1 MPPASSSAN
10 PPIAPPTRPLERFLR
25 LFTDVRDGEGPQLL
39 LLAFN
44 TFLIL
49 ASYYLMKPVR
59 EVLILDQP
67 HGAELK
73 SYAYGAQAVLLLGI
87 VPLYGALATRMSR
100 QRLINVVTLF
110 FIVCLPLFW
119 WAAGADAAIG
129 FVFFL
134 WTGIFSL
141 MVIAQFWGYAN
152 DLYSVEAGK
161 RLFAVIAFGS
171 SAGAV
176 FGAWLAGQLIR
187 AIGVPPLLLVA
198 AGVLGFSLLLFNWTD
213 RLVLRDDSA
222 REAEQAQAVIGGQG
236 AFRMVLGDRYL
247 LLMALVILLLNCIN
261 SAGEY
266 ILSSIVRQAADA
278 QVAAGTMTHEQVRSF
293 IGAFFSDYFGIVNL
307 AGMVLQLFLVSR
319 LVKWIGVPAALL
331 VLPVVALGSYAV
343 AALLPTLVA
352 VRWAKVAENS
362 VDYSLMNTVRHMLFL
377 PTTREQ
383 KYKAKQ
389 VIDSFAARAG
399 DVVSAGIV
407 FVGTAVLSLSV
418 AHFAWI
424 NVALVVVWI
433 GVCVAT
439 GAEFRRRSAAAE
451 AATDA

>member
-1 MPPASSSAN
+1 MPSSPAAV
-10 PPIAPPTRPLERFLR
+10 PALHRPLELFLR
-25 LFTDVRDGEGPQLL
+25 LFTDIRDGEGPQLL

-49 ASYYLMKPVR
+49 TSYYLMKPVR

-73 SYAYGAQAVLLLGI
+73 SYAYGAQAVLLLVI
-87 VPLYGALATRMSR
+87 VPLYGALAARLSR

-110 FIVCLPLFW
+110 FVACLPLFW
-119 WAAGADAAIG
+119 WAVGREAPVG

-152 DLYSVEAGK
+152 DIYSVEAGK

-176 FGAWLAGQLIR
+176 FGAWLAGRLVR
-187 AIGVPPLLLVA
+187 DVGVPPLLLVA
-198 AGVLGFSLLLFNWTD
+198 AGVLGASLVLFNLTD
-213 RLVLRDDSA
+213 RRVLRGETA
-222 REAEQAQAVIGGQG
+222 REAQDAQSVIGGPG
-236 AFRMVLGDRYL
+236 PFRMVLSDRYL

-266 ILSSIVRQAADA
+266 ILSSIVKQAADA
-278 QVAAGTMTHEQVRSF
+278 QVAAGTLTHHEVRRF
-293 IGAFFSDYFGIVNL
+293 IGSFYADYFGVVNL
-307 AGMVLQLFLVSR
+307 VGMVLQLFAVSR
-319 LVKWIGVPAALL
+319 LIKWIGVPAGLL
-331 VLPVVALGSYAV
+331 VLPVIALGSYAV

-352 VRWAKVAENS
+352 VRWAKVVENS

-407 FVGTAVLSLSV
+407 FLGTSVLTLSV

-424 NVALVVVWI
+424 NVALVLVWI
-433 GVCVAT
+433 GVCAAT
-439 GAEFRRRSAAAE
+439 GAEFRRRSAAVE
-451 AATDA
+451 AATGP

>member
-1 MPPASSSAN
+1 MPPTDLTA
-10 PPIAPPTRPLERFLR
+10 APPPRRPLERFLR

-39 LLAFN
+39 LLALN

-49 ASYYLMKPVR
+49 SSYYLMKPVR

-73 SYAYGAQAVLLLGI
+73 SYAYGAQAVLLLVI

-110 FIVCLPLFW
+110 FIACLPLFW
-119 WAAGADAAIG
+119 FAVGAEVPIG

-152 DLYSVEAGK
+152 DIYSVEAGK

-176 FGAWLAGQLIR
+176 FGAWLAGRLIR
-187 AIGVPPLLLVA
+187 EIGVQPLLLVA
-198 AGVLGFSLLLFNWTD
+198 AGVLGLSLLLFNWTD

-222 REAEQAQAVIGGQG
+222 REAEQAKSVIGGQG

-261 SAGEY
+261 AAGEY
-266 ILSSIVRQAADA
+266 ILSSIVTHSADA
-278 QVAAGTMTHEQVRSF
+278 QVAAGTLAHHEVKRF
-293 IGAFFSDYFGIVNL
+293 IGAFYSDYFSVVNL

-331 VLPVVALGSYAV
+331 VLPVIALGSYAV

-407 FVGTAVLSLSV
+407 YLGTTVLTLSV
-418 AHFAWI
+418 THFAWI
-424 NVALVVVWI
+424 NVALVTVWI

-439 GAEFRRRSAAAE
+439 GAEYRRRSADAGGAAR
-451 AATDA
+451 

>member
-1 MPPASSSAN
+1 MPAASTSAT
-10 PPIAPPTRPLERFLR
+10 PGAPPRRPLERFLR

-39 LLAFN
+39 LLACN

-49 ASYYLMKPVR
+49 CAYYLMKPVR

-73 SYAYGAQAVLLLGI
+73 SYAYGAQAVLLLAI
-87 VPLYGALATRMSR
+87 VPLYGALATRLSR

-119 WAAGADAAIG
+119 LAAGADAPIG

-152 DLYSVEAGK
+152 DIYSVEAGK

-198 AGVLGFSLLLFNWTD
+198 AGVLGLSLLLFNWTD
-213 RLVLRDDSA
+213 RRVLRGETA
-222 REAEQAQAVIGGQG
+222 REAEEAQAVIGGQG
-236 AFRMVLGDRYL
+236 PFRMVLSDRYL

-266 ILSSIVRQAADA
+266 ILSSIVKQAADA
-278 QVAAGTMTHEQVRSF
+278 QVAAGTLAPQEVRRF

-307 AGMVLQLFLVSR
+307 AGMLLQLFVVSR
-319 LVKWIGVPAALL
+319 LIKWVGVPAALL
-331 VLPVVALGSYAV
+331 VLPVVAFGSYAV

-399 DVVSAGIV
+399 DIVSAGIV
-407 FVGTAVLSLSV
+407 FLGTSVLTLSV

-424 NVALVVVWI
+424 NVALVVVWL
-433 GVCVAT
+433 GVCIAT

-451 AATDA
+451 AATGR

>member
-1 MPPASSSAN
+1 MPAMPPSVEPAA
-10 PPIAPPTRPLERFLR
+10 APRRGLERLLR
-25 LFTDVRDGEGPQLL
+25 LFTDVRDGEGPQLVS
-39 LLAFN
+39 LALN

-49 ASYYLMKPVR
+49 CAYYLMKPVR

-73 SYAYGAQAVLLLGI
+73 SYAYGAQAVLLLAI
-87 VPLYGALATRMSR
+87 VPLYGALATRLSR
-100 QRLINVVTLF
+100 QRLINLVTLF
-110 FIVCLPLFW
+110 FIACLPLFW
-119 WAAGADAAIG
+119 LAAGAEAPIG

-187 AIGVPPLLLVA
+187 AIGVLPLLPVA
-198 AGVLGFSLLLFNWTD
+198 AGVLASSLLLFNWTD
-213 RLVLRDDSA
+213 RRALRAERARDAEAAKSA
-222 REAEQAQAVIGGQG
+222 IGGQG
-236 AFRMVLGDRYL
+236 PFRLVLGDRYL

-266 ILSSIVRQAADA
+266 ILSSIVKEAADA
-278 QVAAGTMTHEQVRSF
+278 RIAAGTLTHHEARRF

-307 AGMVLQLFLVSR
+307 LGMLLQLFAVSR
-319 LVKWIGVPAALL
+319 LIRWVGVPAALL
-331 VLPVVALGSYAV
+331 VLPVIAFGSYAV

-407 FVGTAVLSLSV
+407 YLGTAVFTLSV

-433 GVCVAT
+433 GVCIAT
-439 GAEFRRRSAAAE
+439 GVEFRRRSAPAE
-451 AATDA
+451 AASDA